1 MWDADIC
8 AQPQTY
14 CHSYCRI
21 IQPEAASC
29 DGPCLEPVPT
39 MTGLQCQQSSL
50 VIWIGVSG
58 HHRARNAR
66 YGGRVPCLLSELG
79 CVGRGCGLEFVSPK
93 GKGINPFLV
102 VEYTVILLRYNNNN
116 NKILT

>member
-1 MWDADIC
+1 
-8 AQPQTY
+8 
-14 CHSYCRI
+14 
-21 IQPEAASC
+21 
-29 DGPCLEPVPT
+29 

-58 HHRARNAR
+58 HQRARNAR

-93 GKGINPFLV
+93 EKVLTHSWSWNTPCEGRSRSWSTRVDAAEAKKADGASMP
-102 VEYTVILLRYNNNN
+102 TLR
-116 NKILT
+116 IPRPPSLTGR